1 MAAFRNNPEE
11 NIMDAMNQAVPF
23 AAKWTPIPIFDI
35 ATHWAE
41 PADLWTSRASAKFK
55 DRVMQIRRTAAGTQ
69 SWHLGD
75 KRITSVGPSVV
86 KADLT
91 NQFAVFSLPNH
102 ESMSSGGTY
111 PADRV
116 AIMDGLGVGTQVMY
130 PSAIGFGATA
140 MMRGA
145 ADEELRIFHVHAY
158 NDAIAEMQ
166 RESGNRILGQMVLPL
181 WDVGASIKEM
191 QRGRSMGLTG
201 ISMSDKPEQWG
212 MPTLIDPVWEPF
224 WGACEELGTPVQ
236 FHIASGSP
244 KEALSADAFWGDKR
258 FFLDD
263 EFITMNGPTCAFQA
277 MTLFISNMNTILN
290 LLLTGLLDK
299 YPKIKF
305 VSVESGLSW
314 IPFVIQALELNFR
327 EIMSPSARAKFKRT
341 PREAFLEQIYVCYWF
356 EDRHSVD
363 FYLTSIGSDN
373 VMFKTDFPHPVSLFP
388 GVQAAVKG
396 QVGHLNEVFQRKLL
410 YKNAE
415 KLYGVSVGKVND

>member
-1 MAAFRNNPEE
+1 
-11 NIMDAMNQAVPF
+11 MDTMNQAVSF
-23 AAKWTPIPIFDI
+23 ADKWTSIPIFDI
-35 ATHWAE
+35 DTHWTE
-41 PADLWTSRASAKFK
+41 PADLWTSRAPAKYK
-55 DRVMQIRRTAAGTQ
+55 DRVMHVRRTAAGNQ

-75 KRITSVGPSVV
+75 ERITSVGPGVV

-91 NQFAVFSLPNH
+91 KQFEAFSLPNY
-102 ESMSSGGTY
+102 ETMARGGTY

-130 PSAIGFGATA
+130 PNAIGFGAST
-140 MMRGA
+140 MLRLGS
-145 ADEELRIFHVHAY
+145 ENELRMFHVQAY

-181 WDVGASIKEM
+181 WDISASIKEM

-212 MPTLIDPVWEPF
+212 MPSLIDPVWEPF
-224 WGACEELGTPVQ
+224 WGACDELRTPVQ
-236 FHIASGSP
+236 FHIASGSL
-244 KEALSADAFWGDKR
+244 KEALAADAFWGDKR

-277 MTLFISNMNTILN
+277 TSLFISNMNTILN

-314 IPFVIQALELNFR
+314 VPFIIQALELNFR
-327 EIMSPSARAKFKRT
+327 EIMSPSTRAKFKRT
-341 PREAFLEQIYVCYWF
+341 PKEAFLEQIYVSYWF

-363 FYLTSIGSDN
+363 FYLASMGSDN
-373 VMFKTDFPHPVSLFP
+373 VMFETDFPHPVSLFP
-388 GVQAAVKG
+388 GVQAAVKQ
-396 QVGHLNEVFQRKLL
+396 QVGHLNEVLQRKLL

-415 KLYGVSVGKVND
+415 KLYGVPVGKVND